1 MKRHVKAGMIGGAII
16 LGVVCLILGGLLGSL
31 LSAVP

>member
-16 LGVVCLILGGLLGSL
+16 LGVVCLILGALVGSL
-31 LSAVP
+31 LSVAP